1 MTRRVVTNGID
12 LSTEI
17 EGSKPDQADQAELT
31 QDQVVLEQIAMAMDS
46 LQDSFSSMHIFV
58 RTLSQRM
65 ASIEKHV
72 AFLLQKDPEVGE
84 KIKEHLKA
92 MDAEKASGQPE

>member
-1 MTRRVVTNGID
+1 MTSGID
-12 LSTEI
+12 LSNEI
-17 EGSKPDQADQAELT
+17 ESSETAPEGGGELT
-31 QDQVVLEQIAMAMDS
+31 QDQVVIEQIAMAMDS
-46 LQDSFSSMHIFV
+46 LQDSFASMHIFI

-65 ASIEKHV
+65 ASLEKHV

-92 MDAEKASGQPE
+92 MDAEKASGKPE